1 VSERVRAHSG
11 IIAMI
16 LCHWWVKH
24 NLTPDRPPVSGRR
37 FERSEFG
44 IVAFATYFEGFGD
57 ALTPNR

>member
-1 VSERVRAHSG
+1 
-11 IIAMI
+11 MI
-16 LCHWWVKH
+16 LCHWWVKR
-24 NLTPDRPPVSGRR
+24 NLTPDRPLVSGWR